1 MEISETGTGHATDA
15 ELVARLAHREQPAL
29 VELYRR
35 HGRRVYPLIRRIVTV
50 ESLADEILQDVFIR
64 LWNRPDQY
72 RPEGGQLI
80 AWLMTVAR
88 NLSLDA
94 LRREKR
100 WRSHADLDDHV
111 HHLVETSS
119 PVDTD
124 VASLVREAVESLPA
138 DQRRTV
144 ELAYF
149 EGLTHA
155 ELAERLAEPLGTVKS
170 RLRLAVA
177 KLRKSIGHGTHHA
190 GWGTR

>member
-1 MEISETGTGHATDA
+1 M
-15 ELVARLAHREQPAL
+15 ARLAQREQPAL

-64 LWNRPDQY
+64 LWNRPDHY

-100 WRSHADLDDHV
+100 WRGHADLDDHL
-111 HHLVETSS
+111 HHLVQTAP

-124 VASLVREAVESLPA
+124 VASLVREAVASLPA

-177 KLRKSIGHGTHHA
+177 RLRKAIGHGTDHA